1 VGKLLYKE
9 RGSISMRN
17 RMFKIISCLVGVL
30 LLLFAADALLAK
42 VVAKKAIVV
51 MGKIF
56 DVAIGVCL
64 VALVLS
70 TIMAAILSVKE
81 CIAKEGRQY
90 VDKFLLKV
98 VCIFVLLFFFRSN
111 ETDYIKGIL
120 YPALIWIVVPRAYD
134 YITSNEQ

>member
-1 VGKLLYKE
+1 
-9 RGSISMRN
+9 MRN

-51 MGKIF
+51 MAKIF